1 MAQSSVC
8 RAFKKLR
15 KLKVGIRLP
24 APAIPSDSATSCTT
38 IINVLNIRICH
49 WPSGLIENI
58 RQWFPRWGWKSNQE
72 DILEFGQKNSQ
83 NECLTCIKTVIYN
96 CVYLME
102 KHRQILWFSH
112 RLNVTRFF
120 QTFYHIKSVWWRQIP
135 WTWLFD
141 KAARD
146 TDAELFVDGKFS
158 SLFT

>member
-8 RAFKKLR
+8 RAFNKLR

-24 APAIPSDSATSCTT
+24 APAIPSDLATSCTT

-49 WPSGLIENI
+49 WPSGLIEKI
-58 RQWFPRWGWKSNQE
+58 RQWFPWWGWKSNHE
-72 DILEFGQKNSQ
+72 DILELGEKIVKMNF
-83 NECLTCIKTVIYN
+83 IKTVIYN
-96 CVYLME
+96 GVYSME

-112 RLNVTRFF
+112 RLNVIRFF
-120 QTFYHIKSVWWRQIP
+120 QTFYHIKSVWWSQIP